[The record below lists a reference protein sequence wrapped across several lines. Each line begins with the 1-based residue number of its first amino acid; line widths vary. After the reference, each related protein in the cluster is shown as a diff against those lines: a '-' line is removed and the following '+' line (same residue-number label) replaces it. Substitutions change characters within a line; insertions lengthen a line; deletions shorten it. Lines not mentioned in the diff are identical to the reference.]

1 VTPARRRKSSIRSVS
16 AKMTMLRV
24 WIVLLFSL
32 WALVA
37 GFVPSQRH
45 LPKHSLHSRG
55 YHGVKIPVFPSVLSA
70 DQPATGRVE
79 TKKDADFSPSPS
91 VIKDNGLGTFDWER
105 QWYPIAVDEYT
116 DRSRPHKMQLLG
128 NDIVLWHD
136 KTQWRVFDDSCPH
149 RGVPLSK
156 LS

>member
-1 VTPARRRKSSIRSVS
+1 
-16 AKMTMLRV
+16 
-24 WIVLLFSL
+24 
-32 WALVA
+32 
-37 GFVPSQRH
+37 
-45 LPKHSLHSRG
+45 
-55 YHGVKIPVFPSVLSA
+55 VLSA
-70 DQPATGRVE
+70 DKPATGRAE
-79 TKKDADFSPSPS
+79 TKKDADISPAPS
-91 VIKDNGLGTFDWER
+91 VMKENELGTFDWER

-156 LS
+156 LSYIDASTVCSIGCLTLMPSVPSAPSL